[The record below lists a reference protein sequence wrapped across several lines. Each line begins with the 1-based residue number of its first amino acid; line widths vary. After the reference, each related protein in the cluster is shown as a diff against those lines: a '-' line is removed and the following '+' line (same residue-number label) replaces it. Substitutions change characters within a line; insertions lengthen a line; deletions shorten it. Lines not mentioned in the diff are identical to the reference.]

1 MRFAQVIG
9 RQGMLS
15 NYFKVAVR
23 NLLRNKLFSIIN
35 IAGLAV
41 GIASCLAI
49 LTFVR
54 DDFSYDKFNKNS
66 DRIYRAAFAVRVNGH
81 GFSGP
86 ASPAPL
92 GPQVAHDVPDV
103 VAYTRLYLAG
113 SHTVAYN
120 NKAFN
125 EEKFF
130 WADST
135 IFDVFT
141 IRVIEG
147 DPKTALT
154 QPNTIVMNQSTALKY
169 FGKENPLGKV
179 VTVDRQNDYVVT
191 GVFKDFPRNSH
202 FHPDFIA
209 SLTTLA
215 DSRNTAWLTNN
226 YYTYFLLRSGTNLG
240 NFQGK
245 IEQEVTDHVASQLK
259 EFTGTSY
266 KDFMAAG
273 NRYGFRLQPLTSI
286 HLTSPFGEIEPGG
299 YAPLDYVFIA
309 IAIAILLI
317 ATINFVNLATARSAK
332 RAKEVGVRKSLGAHR
347 SRLLGQFLAES
358 ILMTAISVVMAVVI
372 IELFLPL
379 FSDIVGRKMGFDLFA
394 DPLLV
399 PVLVGFI
406 VVVGI
411 VAGIYPAFYLSSS
424 GSSIALRSGATEGRR
439 KSRLRNAL
447 VVSQFAASIILII
460 ATLVIY
466 SQMGYVKT
474 ANIGFQ
480 KAGLLVLN
488 GADHLSGQF
497 QSFMRELG
505 GNKNVMSLSNSS
517 AVPSHLSGNHAYRL
531 EGSGSEQPENTCVL
545 VSDNEFA
552 KTYQLKMAEGRFFS
566 AEHPSDTG
574 AVVVNETL
582 AKFYGIK
589 NMIGRRILFPGPRP
603 KEWVPFNII
612 GVVKDFNY
620 AWLHEP
626 IRPLA
631 IILPRYD
638 GYVGSC
644 VTARL
649 APDNQPNG
657 IAAIQSAWKKYAG
670 NEPLN
675 YSFLDEDLHQLY
687 SLDFKTEEIVGLFS
701 ALAIIIACLGLFGLA
716 AFTTEQRTKEIGIR
730 KVLGASA
737 PEVTKLLSLQFAKW
751 VLIANIAAWPLAYL
765 LMSKWLSLFA
775 YRTSLSPWLFVAS
788 GALALVIALVTVS
801 SHAIK
806 AATANPV
813 EALRYE

>member
-1 MRFAQVIG
+1 
-9 RQGMLS
+9 MLS
-15 NYFKVAVR
+15 NYLKVAVR
-23 NLLRNKLFSIIN
+23 NLLRNRLYSSIN

-54 DDFSYDKFNKNS
+54 DEFSYDKFNKNA

-92 GPQVAHDVPDV
+92 GPQVGHDVPDV
-103 VAYTRLYLAG
+103 AAYTRLYLQG
-113 SHTVAYN
+113 PQTVAYE

-141 IRVIEG
+141 IHVVDG
-147 DPKTALT
+147 DPKTALS
-154 QPNTIVMNQSTALKY
+154 QPNTMVMNESNARKY
-169 FGKENPLGKV
+169 FGSENPLGKV
-179 VTVDRQNDYVVT
+179 VVVDRQNNYLIT

-202 FHPDFIA
+202 IHPDFIA

-226 YYTYFLLRSGTNLG
+226 YYTYFLLRSGTNLR
-240 NFQGK
+240 NFQDK
-245 IEQEVTDHVASQLK
+245 LDQEVTDHAASQLK
-259 EFTGTSY
+259 DFTGTSY
-266 KDFMAAG
+266 KDFVAAG
-273 NRYGFRLQPLTSI
+273 NRYGYRLQPLTSI

-309 IAIAILLI
+309 IAVAILLI
-317 ATINFVNLATARSAK
+317 ASINFINLATARSAK
-332 RAKEVGVRKSLGAHR
+332 RAKEVGVRKSLGAPR
-347 SRLLGQFLAES
+347 PRLIGQFLAES

-379 FSDIVGRKMGFDLFA
+379 FSGVVGRKMSFDPFD
-394 DPLLV
+394 DPLLI
-399 PVLVGFI
+399 PVLVGF
-406 VVVGI
+406 VLVVGI
-411 VAGIYPAFYLSSS
+411 VAGIYPAFYLSSGHS
-424 GSSIALRSGATEGRR
+424 VSVLRSSAAEGGR

-447 VVSQFAASIILII
+447 VVSQFAVSIILFV
-460 ATLVIY
+460 ATFVIY
-466 SQMGYVKT
+466 SQMKYIRT
-474 ANIGFQ
+474 TDLGFQ
-480 KAGLLVLN
+480 KADLLELN

-505 GNKNVMSLSNSS
+505 GNENVIGLTNSS
-517 AVPSHLSGNHAYRL
+517 AIPSHLSGNHAYRL

-545 VSDNEFA
+545 VSDNDFA

-566 AEHPSDTG
+566 REHPSDTG

-582 AKFYGIK
+582 AKFYGTK
-589 NMIGRRILFPGPRP
+589 DMVGRRLLFPGPRP
-603 KEWVPFNII
+603 KEWVPFEII

-631 IILPRYD
+631 IVLPRYED
-638 GYVGSC
+638 YVGSY

-649 APDNQPNG
+649 APGNQAKG
-657 IAAIQSAWKKYAG
+657 IASIQSAWKKYAG

-675 YSFLDEDLHQLY
+675 YSFLDDDLHQLY
-687 SLDFKTEEIVGLFS
+687 SLDYKTEEIVGLFS

-730 KVLGASA
+730 KVLGASVQ
-737 PEVTKLLSLQFAKW
+737 EVTKLLSLQFAKW

-775 YRTSLSPWLFVAS
+775 YRTSLSPWLFVGS
-788 GALALVIALVTVS
+788 GALALAIALATVS

-813 EALRYE
+813 ESLRYE

>member
-1 MRFAQVIG
+1 
-9 RQGMLS
+9 MLK
-15 NYFKVAVR
+15 NYFKIAVR
-23 NLLRNKLFSIIN
+23 NILRNRLYSFIN
-35 IAGLAV
+35 IAGLAM

-54 DDFSYDKFNKNS
+54 DEFSYDKFNKHA
-66 DRIYRAAFAVRVNGH
+66 DRIYRAAFSVRVNGH

-103 VAYTRLYLAG
+103 VAYTRLYLEG
-113 SHTVAYN
+113 SHTVAYK

-141 IRVIEG
+141 IHIVEG
-147 DPKTALT
+147 EPKTALT
-154 QPNTIVMNQSTALKY
+154 QPNTIVINESTARRY
-169 FGKENPLGKV
+169 FGNENPLGKV
-179 VTVDRQNDYVVT
+179 VVVDRQNNYVIT
-191 GVFKDFPRNSH
+191 AVFKDFPQNSH

-209 SLTTLA
+209 SLTTLQ

-226 YYTYFLLRSGTNLG
+226 YYTYFLLRRGANLR

-245 IEQEVTDHVASQLK
+245 LDQEVTDHAASQLK
-259 EFTGTSY
+259 EFTGSSY
-266 KDFMAAG
+266 KDFLAAG
-273 NRYGFRLQPLTSI
+273 NRYGYRLQPLTSI
-286 HLTSPFGEIEPGG
+286 HLSSPFGEIEPGG
-299 YAPLDYVFIA
+299 YAPLVYVFIA
-309 IAIAILLI
+309 IAIAILFI
-317 ATINFVNLATARSAK
+317 ATVNFVNLTTARSAK
-332 RAKEVGVRKSLGAHR
+332 RTKEVGVRKSLGAP
-347 SRLLGQFLAES
+347 RLHLIRQFLAES
-358 ILMTAISVVMAVVI
+358 LLMTAISVVMAVVI

-379 FSDIVGRKMGFDLFA
+379 FSDIVGRKMGFDLFG
-394 DPLLV
+394 DPLLL
-399 PVLVGFI
+399 PALIGFV

-411 VAGIYPAFYLSSS
+411 FAGIYPALYLSSRPS
-424 GSSIALRSGATEGRR
+424 VTALKSSATEGGR
-439 KSRLRNAL
+439 KSKLRNTL
-447 VVSQFAASIILII
+447 VVSQFAVSIILFI
-460 ATLVIY
+460 ATFVIY

-474 ANIGFQ
+474 ADLGFQ
-480 KAGLLVLN
+480 KAGLLVVN
-488 GADHLSGQF
+488 GADHLSGKF
-497 QSFMRELG
+497 QSFVHELG
-505 GNKNVMSLSNSS
+505 GNRDVVSITNSS
-517 AVPSHLSGNHAYRL
+517 AIPGNLGGNHAYKL

-545 VSDNEFA
+545 VSDNDFA
-552 KTYQLKMAEGRFFS
+552 KTYQLKMASGRFFS

-574 AVVVNETL
+574 AVVVNETM
-582 AKFYGIK
+582 ARFYGIK
-589 NMIGRRILFPGPRP
+589 NMVGRRLLFPGP
-603 KEWVPFNII
+603 KGGNEWVPFEII

-620 AWLHEP
+620 AWMHEP

-631 IILPRYD
+631 IILPRYE
-638 GYVGSC
+638 GYVGSY

-649 APDNQPNG
+649 APGNPAKG
-657 IAAIQSAWKKYAG
+657 ITAIQSAWKKYAG

-675 YSFLDEDLHQLY
+675 YSFLDDDLHQLY

-730 KVLGASA
+730 KVLGASV
-737 PEVTKLLSLQFAKW
+737 PEVTRLLSLQFAKW

-775 YRTSLSPWLFVAS
+775 YRTNLTPWLFIGS
-788 GALALVIALVTVS
+788 GALALVIALATVS
-801 SHAIK
+801 AHAVK

-813 EALRYE
+813 ESLRYE